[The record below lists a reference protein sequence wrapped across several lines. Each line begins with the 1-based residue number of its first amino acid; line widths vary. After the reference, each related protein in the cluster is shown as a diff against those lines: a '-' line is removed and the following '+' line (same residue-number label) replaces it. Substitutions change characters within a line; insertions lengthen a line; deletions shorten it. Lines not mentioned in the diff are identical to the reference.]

1 MLSGEVMS
9 VLIYGIDNEAKGFPT
24 LIVSSEVNFHTIW
37 EPAINELQ
45 LTYIGNQRWLYRKD
59 LDRILEEFNKLLDF
73 SRDKAELDN
82 IYFHV
87 SDIIDK
93 IFDIHKTV
101 CRGCDTIHLRR
112 FVLLYYV
119 AGA

>member
-45 LTYIGNQRWLYRKD
+45 LTYIGNERWLYRKD

-87 SDIIDK
+87 SDIIDNLK
-93 IFDIHKTV
+93 EYWD
-101 CRGCDTIHLRR
+101 DTAPNADRLWM
-112 FVLLYYV
+112 
-119 AGA
+119 G

>member
-1 MLSGEVMS
+1 MIDRKIFRKIKVMGEVMS

-87 SDIIDK
+87 SDIIDNLK
-93 IFDIHKTV
+93 EYWD
-101 CRGCDTIHLRR
+101 DTAPNADRLWM
-112 FVLLYYV
+112 
-119 AGA
+119 G

>member
-1 MLSGEVMS
+1 MS

-24 LIVSSEVNFHTIW
+24 LIVSSEVKFHTIW

-45 LTYIGNQRWLYRKD
+45 LTYIGNERWLYRKD

-87 SDIIDK
+87 SDIIDNLK
-93 IFDIHKTV
+93 EYWDDTAPNADRLWMGYSIIPEDIF
-101 CRGCDTIHLRR
+101 RGVD
-112 FVLLYYV
+112 
-119 AGA
+119 

>member
-1 MLSGEVMS
+1 MMNDVERYHLLVK
-9 VLIYGIDNEAKGFPT
+9 IFPT

-82 IYFHV
+82 IYRQ
-87 SDIIDK
+87 
-93 IFDIHKTV
+93 
-101 CRGCDTIHLRR
+101 C
-112 FVLLYYV
+112 VLSYLFTLFQK
-119 AGA
+119 